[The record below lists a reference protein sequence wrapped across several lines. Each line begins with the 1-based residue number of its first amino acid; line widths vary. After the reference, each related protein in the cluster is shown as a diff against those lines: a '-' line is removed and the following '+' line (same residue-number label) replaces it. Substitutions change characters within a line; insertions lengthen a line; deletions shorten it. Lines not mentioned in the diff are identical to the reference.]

1 MACQRRCET
10 AVAAKSRINDK
21 NAVDCNLSLPKKK
34 WLKTK
39 ERIYQSCA
47 RLAMVSRGKTKSNFK
62 SKD

>member
-34 WLKTK
+34 MVEN
-39 ERIYQSCA
+39 ERKNLPELCEIGNG
-47 RLAMVSRGKTKSNFK
+47 V
-62 SKD
+62 